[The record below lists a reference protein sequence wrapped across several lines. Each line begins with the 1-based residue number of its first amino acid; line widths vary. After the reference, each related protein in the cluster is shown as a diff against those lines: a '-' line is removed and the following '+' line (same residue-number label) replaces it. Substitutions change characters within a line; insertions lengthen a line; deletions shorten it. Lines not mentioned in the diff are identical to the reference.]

1 MVKVL
6 ENANPVSSDAFTLKE
21 YDLASTSKSKDR
33 ARVNFPS
40 LERLN
45 SGTALLRV
53 KLNPSPS
60 GSKPSNIPTSVPA
73 GSFSKNESL
82 LRFNFEGDGFDDE
95 FEIANGFNPRNS
107 SDKVY
112 KPIVDTLDAVQKI
125 GSRYEFRAKIVADG
139 GLEPTSYGFIKGTSL
154 ADMSEVMYVSTP
166 VSDQQEFSLDIS
178 ELVKGETYYFKAF
191 AENAAGLS
199 FGNVN
204 KFTASDHNW
213 WADAEV
219 YQGGW
224 RINWLGAFLP
234 NENGW
239 VYHLDLGWAY
249 VQSDDLDGLWMWMD
263 RTGWVWTTRII
274 AIPLVIRNIGLAVP
288 D

>member
-1 MVKVL
+1 M
-6 ENANPVSSDAFTLKE
+6 E
-21 YDLASTSKSKDR
+21 DLDGDG
-33 ARVNFPS
+33 VEDHFD
-40 LERLN
+40 LDDD
-45 SGTALLRV
+45 
-53 KLNPSPS
+53 
-60 GSKPSNIPTSVPA
+60 
-73 GSFSKNESL
+73 
-82 LRFNFEGDGFDDE
+82 GDGFDDE
-95 FEIANGFNPRNS
+95 FAIANGFNPRNS

-191 AENAAGLS
+191 AEYAAGLS

-263 RTGWVWTTRII
+263 RTGWVWTNPESSPFLWSSETSDWLYPIK
-274 AIPLVIRNIGLAVP
+274 ANGVIRFFDYSTSSLSAQ
-288 D
+288 